1 MKPSTPD
8 QESSAA
14 PLSAVSV
21 SAPVVQ
27 IYDTTLRDGTQREGL
42 SLSAVD
48 KLRIA
53 RLLDHL
59 GVAFVEL
66 GWPGSN
72 PKDIEAF
79 ERARDVEWT
88 TASLA
93 AFGSTRRAACSPDA
107 DPQVVALLETRA
119 PVCTIFGK
127 SSLLHVREV
136 LRISPEENLRMIAET
151 VAFLVANGRRVIY
164 DAEHFF
170 DGYREDASFAMET
183 LWAAARAGAETVVLC
198 DTNGGTLPWEIE
210 QRVGPIVSTLGT
222 RIGIHA
228 HDDSG
233 CAVANSVAAVRA
245 GAGHV
250 QGTLNGYGERCGNA
264 NLCSIV
270 PNLELKM
277 DRRCLREGA
286 LATLTHVAWQ
296 AAEIVNLAPDAH
308 AAYVGRS
315 AFAHKGGVH
324 VAAIRR
330 HPRAYEHVDPVL
342 VGNKTRVV
350 VSELSGRGN
359 LLAKA
364 EEFEVTLEAGA
375 TTSVLRDLK
384 AREARG
390 FAFEAAEAS
399 VALMMRRESV
409 GYGAPFELVDYKVIV
424 GQREREEAFS
434 EATIKIRV
442 GCEIV
447 HTAAEGNGP
456 VGALDAA
463 LRKALAGAYPEIAG
477 IRLEDY
483 KVRILD
489 SVAGTSAIV
498 RVMIDTSYGEERW
511 STVGAS
517 PNVLEASWLAL
528 ADGIE
533 YGLALARAARQP
545 GALDALAD
553 DDVRADVRKGA
564 A

>member
-1 MKPSTPD
+1 MKPGTPD
-8 QESSAA
+8 GSDPAL
-14 PLSAVSV
+14 PGVVAV
-21 SAPVVQ
+21 
-27 IYDTTLRDGTQREGL
+27 YDTTLRDGTQREGL

-53 RLLDHL
+53 RLLDEM
-59 GVAFVEL
+59 GVSFVEL

-72 PKDIEAF
+72 PKDAEVF
-79 ERARDVEWT
+79 ERAGDVEWKN
-88 TASLA
+88 ASLA
-93 AFGSTRRAACSPDA
+93 AFGSTRRAGCGPDA
-107 DPQVVALLETRA
+107 DPQVAALLATRA

-127 SSLLHVREV
+127 SSVLHVREV
-136 LRISPEENLRMIAET
+136 LRISDEENLRMIADT
-151 VAFLVANGRRVIY
+151 VGYLVENKRRVIY

-170 DGYREDASFAMET
+170 DGYRENPDFAMET
-183 LWAAARAGAETVVLC
+183 LRAAARAGAETLVLC
-198 DTNGGTLPWEIE
+198 DTNGGSLPWQIE
-210 QRVGPIVSTLGT
+210 ERVAAVVKALGCP
-222 RIGIHA
+222 IGIHA
-228 HDDSG
+228 HDDTG
-233 CAVANSVAAVRA
+233 CAVANSIAAVRA
-245 GAGHV
+245 GATHV

-277 DRRCLREGA
+277 GRRCLRPGA
-286 LATLTHVAWQ
+286 LAELTHVAWQ
-296 AAEIVNLAPDAH
+296 AAEIANLAPDAH

-330 HPRAYEHVDPVL
+330 HPRAYEHVDPAT

-359 LLAKA
+359 LLSKA

-375 TTSVLRDLK
+375 TTAVLRDLK
-384 AREARG
+384 EREARG

-399 VALMMRRESV
+399 VALMMRRESA
-409 GYGAPFELVDYKVIV
+409 GYVAPFELVDYKVIV
-424 GQREREEAFS
+424 GQRAREEAFS
-434 EATIKIRV
+434 EATIKLRV
-442 GCEIV
+442 LGELV

-456 VGALDAA
+456 VDALDAA

-477 IRLEDY
+477 IHLEDY

-489 SVAGTSAIV
+489 TVAGTSAIT
-498 RVMIDTSYGEERW
+498 RVMIDTRFGEERW

-517 PNVLEASWLAL
+517 TNVLEASWLAL

-533 YGLALARAARQP
+533 YGLGL
-545 GALDALAD
+545 
-553 DDVRADVRKGA
+553 VRASRPPEALVEKGA

>member
-1 MKPSTPD
+1 MKPSTP
-8 QESSAA
+8 ESAA
-14 PLSAVSV
+14 VR
-21 SAPVVQ
+21 

-42 SLSAVD
+42 SLSAAD
-48 KLRIA
+48 KIRIA
-53 RLLDHL
+53 RLLDGL
-59 GVAFVEL
+59 GVSFIEL

-72 PKDIEAF
+72 PKDAEAF

-88 TASLA
+88 SAALT
-93 AFGSTRRAACSPDA
+93 AFGSTRRAGCAPEA
-107 DPQVVALLETRA
+107 DPQVAALLATGA

-127 SSLLHVREV
+127 SSLLHVREI
-136 LRISPEENLRMIAET
+136 LRIDADENLRMIAET
-151 VAFLVANGRRVIY
+151 VGYLVGSGRRVIY

-170 DGYREDASFAMET
+170 DGYREDASYAIET
-183 LWAAARAGAETVVLC
+183 LRAAARAGAETLVLC
-198 DTNGGTLPWEIE
+198 DTNGGTMPWEIE
-210 QRVGPIVSTLGT
+210 QRVTAVVAALERP
-222 RIGIHA
+222 IGIHA

-233 CAVANSVAAVRA
+233 CAVANSIAAVRA
-245 GAGHV
+245 GATHV

-277 DRRCLREGA
+277 GRRCLREGV
-286 LATLTHVAWQ
+286 LSQLTHVAWQ
-296 AAEIVNLAPDAH
+296 AAEIANLAPDAH

-330 HPRAYEHVDPVL
+330 HPRAYEHVDPAL

-359 LLAKA
+359 VLAKA

-375 TTSVLRDLK
+375 TTAVLRDLK
-384 AREARG
+384 EREARG

-399 VALMMRRESV
+399 VALMMRRESA
-409 GYGAPFELVDYKVIV
+409 GYTAPFELVEYKVIV
-424 GQREREEAFS
+424 GQRVREEAFS
-434 EATIKIRV
+434 EATIKLRV
-442 GCEIV
+442 RGEIV

-463 LRKALAGAYPEIAG
+463 LRKALGFAYPEIAG

-489 SVAGTSAIV
+489 SLAGTAAIV
-498 RVMIDTSYGEERW
+498 RVMIDTSFGEERW

-533 YGLALARAARQP
+533 YGLALAGAARQ
-545 GALDALAD
+545 AE
-553 DDVRADVRKGA
+553 KGA